1 MHAEHP
7 PINYR
12 AQTQIVKHV
21 AAIPPHVARAI
32 FALTL
37 VVKSIDLGDLAGLVV
52 AADEGDAVWIPH
64 FEGEEEKEGLDG
76 VEPAVDKVAW
86 RRRLARRYRMGG
98 SGREQE

>member
-7 PINYR
+7 PINHR

-21 AAIPPHVARAI
+21 AAIPPHVARSV

-37 VVKSIDLGDLAGLVV
+37 VVEPVNLGDLAGLVV
-52 AADEGDAVWIPH
+52 APNEGDAVWISD

-76 VEPAVDKVAW
+76 VEAAVDKIAW
-86 RRRLARRYRMGG
+86 RRRLAQR
-98 SGREQE
+98 GR